1 MNSRERVLAAIN
13 HEPLD
18 RVPTDIWATGE
29 VWEKLRQHFGADG
42 DLWRSSLY
50 SALDID
56 GIIRMGP
63 EYVGPPLPEMP
74 EGETVNYW
82 GMRYRPMDYGAG
94 VYMEQYFD
102 PLAEA
107 KTIDDVEQ
115 YQWPSADWFDYD
127 ELVPRMKATREK
139 HVVMAGYMAP
149 FYHHNLL
156 RGLAQSLMDPHDDAE
171 LTHHIIK
178 RISDFFY
185 EHHLRMFETCE
196 GLIDAAE
203 VTDDLGSQTA
213 PLISPETFRTFYRPQ
228 MQRFIDLCHS
238 FDIKVF
244 HHDDGAIR
252 PLLPDLVEMGIDILN
267 PIQTQ
272 CPGMEMEG
280 LKRDFGQDICFH
292 GAIDNQAVLP
302 FGSPEEVRAEV
313 RHAIDALASDGTG
326 YILAPCH
333 NIQAVTSVESIIA
346 MYDEAHN
353 YGEF

>member
-13 HEPLD
+13 LEKPD

-29 VWEKLRQHFGADG
+29 VWEKLRLHFGADA
-42 DLWRSSLY
+42 DLY
-50 SALDID
+50 SILHID
-56 GIIRMGP
+56 GIANLTP
-63 EYVGPPLPEMP
+63 KYVGPPLPEMP

-82 GMRYRPMDYGAG
+82 GLRHRTMDYGTG
-94 VYMEQYFD
+94 VYMEQYFY
-102 PLAEA
+102 PLAKA
-107 KTIDDVEQ
+107 KTIADVEQ
-115 YQWPSADWFDYD
+115 YQWPSADWFDYK
-127 ELVPRMKATREK
+127 EMIPRAKAAREK
-139 HVVMAGYMAP
+139 QAVMAGYMTP
-149 FYHHNLL
+149 FYQHNLL

-185 EHHLRMFETCE
+185 EYHLRMFETCG
-196 GLIDAAE
+196 GLIDVSQ
-203 VTDDLGSQTA
+203 VTDDFGSQTGL
-213 PLISPETFRTFYRPQ
+213 LISLETFRTLYRPQ

-238 FDIKVF
+238 FGIKVF

-267 PIQTQ
+267 PIQHQ

-292 GAIDNQAVLP
+292 GAIDNQEILP

-353 YGEF
+353 YGKF